1 MSDRRERNHQWWERF
16 DERSM
21 RFTIEVATDDGFEE
35 REFPAKFEVCE
46 TCDGKGTHVNPSI
59 DSHGLSAEDFAEDP
73 DFKEAYFSGCYD
85 VTCAECH
92 GARVVPVPDLD
103 RMSAEDRKAVE
114 DVQDAFYQ
122 TQREMAHERL
132 MGY

>member
-1 MSDRRERNHQWWERF
+1 MDAREQNHQWYARF
-16 DERSM
+16 DRKAMQLVVEIDEQEERS
-21 RFTIEVATDDGFEE
+21 
-35 REFPAKFEVCE
+35 FPAKFEVCD

-73 DFKEAYFSGCYD
+73 DFAEDYMSGAYD

-92 GARVVPVPDLD
+92 GERVVPVVDWD
-103 RMSAEDRKAVE
+103 RVSQADRE
-114 DVQDAFYQ
+114 LIERTITEHYNS
-122 TQREMAHERL
+122 QREQAHERR